1 MSLKYNDSIHLE
13 MFFEISE
20 HLWIAATDSYEHV
33 YFFAIK
39 ESSVY
44 FLDEEEEKLDSEAF
58 LKVRLRVGVLLKRY
72 FFILPL

>member
-1 MSLKYNDSIHLE
+1 

-20 HLWIAATDSYEHV
+20 HLWIAATDFYEHV

-44 FLDEEEEKLDSEAF
+44 FLDEEEEKLESF